1 MLLAA
6 EFGRLMDVD
15 SINVTRAFAVLS
27 ISLFASMLG
36 LGIVS
41 PLMSTFA
48 EDLGA
53 TGIWLGAI
61 FSGYFLARALI
72 MPFIGR
78 LSDQWGKRKIFLALG
93 LAILGFTSIGY
104 ILSRDVI
111 QLILARFLQ
120 GLGSGIVLPIS
131 LAYIGD
137 ITPDGKEGSYI
148 GYINIAR
155 MAGWGSGPLVGG
167 VLMELYGFEMPFL
180 VMGILA
186 FLALIILFI
195 ALPEKEVQDHLDTK
209 HRPSIS
215 YRSILNIPAIRGVVV
230 FRVITAIGTGNLFSF
245 FPLLADSLGIP
256 PGDVGILLSSRVLI
270 MSFLQGPFGILAD
283 RYDKTRMI
291 LFSGVGSAILMLLVP
306 STHTFWELLAL
317 GIFIG
322 LNWAMLIPASTG
334 LAAEY
339 GREHGMASVM
349 STINVG
355 MSIGMVIGPLTSGI
369 IMDLFNIQAIFYYGG
384 FMAIIGSLLF
394 FFLVIWRFRTKKRTS
409 SPIIP

>member
-6 EFGRLMDVD
+6 EFGGSMNVD
-15 SINVTRAFAVLS
+15 SISVTRAFAVLS
-27 ISLFASMLG
+27 ISLFASMFG

-41 PLMSTFA
+41 PLMSIFA
-48 EDLGA
+48 EELGA
-53 TGIWLGAI
+53 TGVWLGAI

-72 MPFIGR
+72 MPVIGR
-78 LSDQWGKRKIFLALG
+78 LSDQLGKRKIFLALG

-104 ILSRDVI
+104 ILSHDVI
-111 QLILARFLQ
+111 QLMLARFLQ

-137 ITPDGKEGSYI
+137 ITPDGREGSYI

-167 VLMELYGFEMPFL
+167 ILMELYGFEMPFL
-180 VMGILA
+180 VMGVLA
-186 FLALIILFI
+186 FLALAILLI
-195 ALPEKEVQDHLDTK
+195 GLPEKALQEHSNTQP
-209 HRPSIS
+209 RPAIS
-215 YRSILNIPAIRGVVV
+215 YRTILNIPAIRGVVV

-283 RYDKTRMI
+283 RYEKARLI

-355 MSIGMVIGPLTSGI
+355 MSMGMVIGPLTSGI
-369 IMDLFNIQAIFYYGG
+369 LMDLFNIQAIFYYGG
-384 FMAIIGSLLF
+384 LMAFFGSLLF
-394 FFLVIWRFRTKKRTS
+394 FILVFWRSGTVKAS
-409 SPIIP
+409 

>member
-6 EFGRLMDVD
+6 ESGSLTDPN
-15 SINVTRAFAVLS
+15 SINVKRAFAVLS

-41 PLMSTFA
+41 PLMSIFA

-78 LSDQWGKRKIFLALG
+78 LSDQWGKRKVFLALG
-93 LAILGFTSIGY
+93 LATLGFTSLGY

-111 QLILARFLQ
+111 QLMLARFLQ

-180 VMGILA
+180 LMGALA
-186 FLALIILFI
+186 FLALLVVFV
-195 ALPEKEVQDHLDTK
+195 ALPEKETPELSSIR

-215 YRSILNIPAIRGVVV
+215 YRTILNIPAIRGVVV
-230 FRVITAIGTGNLFSF
+230 FRIITAIGTGNLFSF
-245 FPLLADSLGIP
+245 FPLLADTLGIP

-283 RYDKTRMI
+283 KYDKARLI

-306 STHTFWELLAL
+306 STHTFWELLVL
-317 GIFIG
+317 GLFIG
-322 LNWAMLIPASTG
+322 LIWAMLIPASTG

-355 MSIGMVIGPLTSGI
+355 MSVGMVIGPLTSGI

-384 FMAIIGSLLF
+384 IMAILGSLLF
-394 FFLVIWRFRTKKRTS
+394 FILVFWRFRTTKRAQTPAVS
-409 SPIIP
+409 

>member
-6 EFGRLMDVD
+6 EFGGSMNVD
-15 SINVTRAFAVLS
+15 SISVTRAFAVLS
-27 ISLFASMLG
+27 ISLFASMFG

-41 PLMSTFA
+41 PLMSIFA
-48 EDLGA
+48 EELGA
-53 TGIWLGAI
+53 TGVWLGAI

-72 MPFIGR
+72 MPVIGR
-78 LSDQWGKRKIFLALG
+78 LSDQLGKRKIFLALG
-93 LAILGFTSIGY
+93 LATLGFTSIGY
-104 ILSRDVI
+104 ILSHDVI
-111 QLILARFLQ
+111 QLMLARFLQ

-137 ITPDGKEGSYI
+137 ITPDGREGSYI

-167 VLMELYGFEMPFL
+167 ILMELYGFEMPFL
-180 VMGILA
+180 VMGVLA
-186 FLALIILFI
+186 FLALTILLI
-195 ALPEKEVQDHLDTK
+195 GLPEKALQEHSNTQP
-209 HRPSIS
+209 RPAIS
-215 YRSILNIPAIRGVVV
+215 YRTILNIPAIRGVVV

-283 RYDKTRMI
+283 RYEKARLI

-355 MSIGMVIGPLTSGI
+355 MSMGMVIGPLTSGI
-369 IMDLFNIQAIFYYGG
+369 LMDLFNIQAIFYYGG
-384 FMAIIGSLLF
+384 LMAFFGSLLF
-394 FFLVIWRFRTKKRTS
+394 FILVFWRSGTVKAS
-409 SPIIP
+409 

>member
-1 MLLAA
+1 
-6 EFGRLMDVD
+6 MDTE
-15 SINVTRAFAVLS
+15 SFNVKRAFAVLS
-27 ISLFASMLG
+27 ISLFVSMLG

-41 PLMSTFA
+41 PLMSIFA
-48 EDLGA
+48 EDMGA

-104 ILSRDVI
+104 ILSQNVI
-111 QLILARFLQ
+111 QLILVRFLQ
-120 GLGSGIVLPIS
+120 GLGSGIVLPLS
-131 LAYIGD
+131 LAYVGD
-137 ITPDGKEGSYI
+137 ITPEGKEGSYI

-155 MAGWGSGPLVGG
+155 MAGWGSGPLIGG
-167 VLMELYGFEMPFL
+167 VLMGIYGFDVPFIL
-180 VMGILA
+180 MGVLA
-186 FLALIILFI
+186 FVALIILFI
-195 ALPEKEVQDHLDTK
+195 ALPEKEIHDHS
-209 HRPSIS
+209 SIQQHPASS
-215 YRSILNIPAIRGVVV
+215 YRTILKIPAIRGVVV

-270 MSFLQGPFGILAD
+270 MALLQGPFGVLAD
-283 RYDKTRMI
+283 KYDKTRLI
-291 LFSGVGSAILMLLVP
+291 LFSGVGSAILMLIVP
-306 STHTFWELLAL
+306 SAHTFWELLVL

-322 LNWAMLIPASTG
+322 VIWAMLIPSSTG

-349 STINVG
+349 SIVNVG
-355 MSIGMVIGPLTSGI
+355 MSFGMVIGPLTAGVL
-369 IMDLFNIQAIFYYGG
+369 MDLFNIQAIFYYGG
-384 FMAIIGSLLF
+384 FMAMLGSLLF
-394 FFLVIWRFRTKKRTS
+394 FILVIRKNKKS
-409 SPIIP
+409 